1 MITFNNGFVVK
12 DDGAILN
19 VRELY
24 QFDMKTMDDGKYR
37 SYLDEMGKEYGLN
50 NTDVKDVKIVCNTK
64 QKKSYYYSI
73 VSNNPYIR
81 SVLSCVISADIQGEG
96 NYTVRRNVI
105 KAESETYEKIK
116 HFLLDS
122 VKNNGM
128 SFINEYYPDEGKIRS
143 LLIKYYDISIQ
154 QYRNSEDEAELDRL
168 ERRISQEL
176 SIYGNYRNFVKQ
188 KYKNENYKTTPVI
201 SHKNIDLEPS
211 KKTLE
216 RVEKENYE
224 KVEKKDSIQNRI
236 NDFNREY
243 EEFIEPEEYD
253 QMTGYTGERVR

>member
-1 MITFNNGFVVK
+1 
-12 DDGAILN
+12 
-19 VRELY
+19 
-24 QFDMKTMDDGKYR
+24 
-37 SYLDEMGKEYGLN
+37 
-50 NTDVKDVKIVCNTK
+50 
-64 QKKSYYYSI
+64 
-73 VSNNPYIR
+73 
-81 SVLSCVISADIQGEG
+81 
-96 NYTVRRNVI
+96 
-105 KAESETYEKIK
+105 
-116 HFLLDS
+116 
-122 VKNNGM
+122 M

-188 KYKNENYKTTPVI
+188 KYKKENYKTTVPTRDEY
-201 SHKNIDLEPS
+201 KELGPS
-211 KKTLE
+211 LKTLE

-224 KVEKKDSIQNRI
+224 KVEKKDSIQNRV

-243 EEFIEPEEYD
+243 EEFIEPDEYD